1 MKRSKVITIIIS
13 VVIVICLCVAVA
25 FAAFSVK
32 SINGKKSVNEN
43 NMSDTVTVTE
53 TESNPNALPVGEPL
67 YLDEKQSMNPNA
79 VKGIEIVDDKVILYN
94 KDLPDFNGVVT
105 NTEHISGDDFYDYC
119 NSFDLTDISPIDFT
133 LYQDIKIDSIAEDNG
148 NSDCKYK
155 VYYLDNEPSLL
166 GFVYQG
172 NDGKDMV
179 WCISDI
185 ENPTVYKSSLI
196 SKDKATNIAL
206 QKHKELYPDLN
217 SSFEEAVLKG
227 AAVQYYGFNTQ
238 YNPNPSGHKYYGVTY
253 FDNDSVADW
262 YYYCVDA
269 VTGDLIF
276 NSIMGD

>member
-13 VVIVICLCVAVA
+13 VVIVICLCVAVT
-25 FAAFSVK
+25 FAVK
-32 SINGKKSVNEN
+32 SVNGKKSSDEN
-43 NMSDTVTVTE
+43 NISDTVAVTE

-79 VKGIEIVDDKVILYN
+79 VEGIEIVDDKVTLYN

-119 NSFDLTDISPIDFT
+119 NSFDLTDVSPIDFT
-133 LYQDIKIDSIAEDNG
+133 LYQDIKIDSIAEENADA
-148 NSDCKYK
+148 DCKYK

-166 GFVYQG
+166 GFIYQG

-185 ENPTVYKSSLI
+185 ENPAVYKAALI
-196 SKDKATNIAL
+196 SKDKAIKIAL
-206 QKHKELYPDLN
+206 QKHKEVHPNMN
-217 SSFEEAVLKG
+217 SSLEEAVLKG
-227 AAVQYYGFNTQ
+227 AAEQYYAFNTI
-238 YNPNPSGHKYYGVTY
+238 YHPNPSGHKYYAVSY
-253 FDNDSVADW
+253 LNNDSVADH
-262 YYYCVDA
+262 YYYYVDA

-276 NSIMGD
+276 NIIMGD